1 MACASCS
8 GCTDLEKAAGES
20 PRTDC
25 GDNSLVCGTGY
36 TKVNGVCV
44 KNSDNNN
51 NNTLNPLNDIL
62 ANYLKEG
69 GTFGADKAVQ
79 EKNAAT
85 RLKQYELELAKA
97 QAAGGGASERTKY
110 LLEQLKTAGQVPS
123 SISKLLTSI
132 NDTGTAYIGDQ
143 YDIAQKQTTSGYDAL
158 RNYLTNNPVNTYSQ
172 ARAGMAPQITNDLA
186 TYAASQGVNSQGVN
200 PLINSLNAA
209 SAGGANNYDRLLQTL
224 AATQRASNESR
235 LAEEQMS
242 RTISG
247 TNLSQ
252 LQQQALYQLLQ
263 QKQKAQLE
271 AQQQAVAREQALQ
284 DAVGTLV
291 GGGYTTATGEVP
303 SWLSDLLK
311 VVKPDGTNKGDDPN
325 KNNPPQLTAIQQ
337 LKAIPVKETNTAL
350 NKRIDNFIAKNPNAT
365 VAQVQKE
372 FTKLG
377 KNVK

>member
-1 MACASCS
+1 MACATCV
-8 GCTDLEKAAGES
+8 CTDLEKAAEQKPPAGCNDNDNDNDVS
-20 PRTDC
+20 C
-25 GDNSLVCGTGY
+25 GAGQK
-36 TKVNGVCV
+36 KVNGVCV
-44 KNSDNNN
+44 PITNNSNSQ
-51 NNTLNPLNDIL
+51 NPLNDIL
-62 ANYLKEG
+62 ANYLQQG

-79 EKNAAT
+79 EQNAAT

-97 QAAGGGASERTKY
+97 QTAAGGASERTKY
-110 LLEQLKTAGQVPS
+110 LLEQLKTAGQVPD

-132 NDTGTAYIGDQ
+132 NDTGTTYIDDQ
-143 YDIAQKQTTSGYDAL
+143 YKIADRQTTAGYDAL
-158 RNYLTNNPVNTYSQ
+158 RNYLTNNPINTYSQ
-172 ARAGMAPQITNDLA
+172 AQTAMAPQITNDLA

-209 SAGGANNYDRLLQTL
+209 SAGGANNYNRLLQTL
-224 AATQRASNESR
+224 AATQSASNQSR

-242 RTISG
+242 RTLSG

-291 GGGYTTATGEVP
+291 GGGYTTATGEQP
-303 SWLSDLLK
+303 SWLAELLK
-311 VVKPDGTNKGDDPN
+311 PKVVDKPEDKPEDKPA
-325 KNNPPQLTAIQQ
+325 PLTAVQQ
-337 LKAIPVKETNTAL
+337 LKAIPVKATNTAL
-350 NKRIDNFIAKNPNAT
+350 NKRIDNWIAANPNAT
-365 VAQVQKE
+365 VAQVKKE

>member
-1 MACASCS
+1 MACATCI
-8 GCTDLEKAAGES
+8 CTDLEKAAGQS
-20 PRTDC
+20 PPAGCDNDNDNDVSC
-25 GDNSLVCGTGY
+25 GPGQK
-36 TKVNGVCV
+36 KVNGVCV
-44 KNSDNNN
+44 PITNNSNSQ
-51 NNTLNPLNDIL
+51 NPLNDIL
-62 ANYLKEG
+62 ANYLQQG

-79 EKNAAT
+79 EQNAAT

-97 QAAGGGASERTKY
+97 QTAAGGASERTKY
-110 LLEQLKTAGQVPS
+110 LLGQLQTAGQVPD
-123 SISKLLTSI
+123 SISKLLKDI

-143 YDIAQKQTTSGYDAL
+143 YDTAQRQTTAGYDAL

-172 ARAGMAPQITNDLA
+172 ARNAMAPQITNDLA

-242 RTISG
+242 RTLSG

-291 GGGYTTATGEVP
+291 GGGYTTATGEQP
-303 SWLSDLLK
+303 SWLAELLK
-311 VVKPDGTNKGDDPN
+311 PKVVEKVDKPEDKPA
-325 KNNPPQLTAIQQ
+325 PLTAVEQ
-337 LKAIPVKETNTAL
+337 LKAIPVKATNTAL
-350 NKRIDNFIAKNPNAT
+350 NKRIDNWIAANPNAT
-365 VAQVQKE
+365 VAQVKKE

>member
-1 MACASCS
+1 MACATCT
-8 GCTDLEKAAGES
+8 CTDLEKAAGQS
-20 PRTDC
+20 PGPDC
-25 GDNSLVCGTGY
+25 GDNSKDDVSCGPGQK
-36 TKVNGVCV
+36 KVNGVCV
-44 KNSDNNN
+44 PITDKS
-51 NNTLNPLNDIL
+51 NTNNPLNDIL
-62 ANYLKEG
+62 ANYLQQG

-79 EKNAAT
+79 EQNAAT

-97 QAAGGGASERTKY
+97 QTAAGGASERTKY

-123 SISKLLTSI
+123 SISTLLKDI
-132 NDTGTAYIGDQ
+132 NDTGTTYIGNQ
-143 YDIAQKQTTSGYDAL
+143 YDTAQKQTTAGYDAL
-158 RNYLTNNPVNTYSQ
+158 RNYLTNNPINTYSQ
-172 ARAGMAPQITNDLA
+172 ARAAMAPQITNDLA

-224 AATQRASNESR
+224 AATQLASNQSR

-242 RTISG
+242 RTLSG

-291 GGGYTTATGEVP
+291 GGGYTTATGEQP
-303 SWLSDLLK
+303 SWLAELLKPK
-311 VVKPDGTNKGDDPN
+311 VVKDEDKPADKPA
-325 KNNPPQLTAIQQ
+325 QLTAVQQ
-337 LKAIPVKETNTAL
+337 LKAIPIKASNTAL
-350 NKRIDNFIAKNPNAT
+350 NKRIDNFIAANPNAT
-365 VAQVQKE
+365 VEQVKNE
-372 FTKLG
+372 FKKITK
-377 KNVK
+377 KIK

>member
-1 MACASCS
+1 MACATCT
-8 GCTDLEKAAGES
+8 CTDLEKAAGQS
-20 PRTDC
+20 PGPGC
-25 GDNSLVCGTGY
+25 GDNSVVCGTGY

-44 KNSDNNN
+44 KNSDNNNNN

-143 YDIAQKQTTSGYDAL
+143 YDIAQKQTTAGYDAL

-172 ARAGMAPQITNDLA
+172 ARNAMAPQITNDLA

-263 QKQKAQLE
+263 QKQKAELE
-271 AQQQAVAREQALQ
+271 AQQQAVAREQALE

-311 VVKPDGTNKGDDPN
+311 VVKPDPNKDDD
-325 KNNPPQLTAIQQ
+325 KNNPPPLTAIEQ
-337 LKAIPVKETNTAL
+337 LKAIPVKATNTAL

>member
-1 MACASCS
+1 MACATCT
-8 GCTDLEKAAGES
+8 CTDLEKAAGQS
-20 PRTDC
+20 PGPDC
-25 GDNSLVCGTGY
+25 DGDNSVVCPTGY

-44 KNSDNNN
+44 KNSNNN

-271 AQQQAVAREQALQ
+271 AQQQSVARQQALE